1 MHVFLSRIVLYQCKK
16 MLLISRI
23 RFVFQ
28 LFCYANFKI
37 TFHYLNL
44 RNIYLLDFNILPT
57 FAMNINY
64 YIYSE

>member
-1 MHVFLSRIVLYQCKK
+1 MHFKLFWC
-16 MLLISRI
+16 LII
-23 RFVFQ
+23 
-28 LFCYANFKI
+28 KI

-44 RNIYLLDFNILPT
+44 RNIYLLDSNILPT

>member
-1 MHVFLSRIVLYQCKK
+1 MQKDVANQSD
-16 MLLISRI
+16 SP
-23 RFVFQ
+23 VFQ
-28 LFCYANFKI
+28 LFCYAIFKI

-64 YIYSE
+64 YIYNE